1 VIEGREWV
9 CVVVEG
15 SKMSDLTWETE
26 HSVET
31 AASSTF
37 AWTYMSQVTNWDDPP
52 AQFELHGPFVAGGQ
66 GTTQMPGRPTQ
77 HWQLREVR
85 PMESYTVEFRL
96 DRATMSFE
104 WTFTALPG
112 GRTRLTQQIVLK
124 GENASAY
131 LTDVQGAFASGLAP
145 GMSRIGK
152 AIDKA
157 YAAG

>member
-1 VIEGREWV
+1 
-9 CVVVEG
+9 VVVEG
-15 SKMSDLTWETE
+15 CEMDDVAWQTE

-52 AQFELHGPFVAGGQ
+52 VQFELHGPFVTGGQ

-77 HWQLREVR
+77 HWQLLDVR
-85 PMESYTVEFRL
+85 PMESYMVAFPL
-96 DRATMSFE
+96 DRATLSFE
-104 WTFTALPG
+104 WRFKPLPD
-112 GRTRLTQQIVLK
+112 GRTRLTQRITLK

-131 LTDVQGAFASGLAP
+131 LADVQRTFASTLAP
-145 GMSRIGK
+145 GMIRVAM

-157 YAAG
+157 YAPC

>member
-1 VIEGREWV
+1 MKAVCAIAEGCQLNDVR
-9 CVVVEG
+9 
-15 SKMSDLTWETE
+15 WETE

-31 AASSTF
+31 SASLAF

-52 AQFELHGPFVAGGQ
+52 AQFELHGLFVTGGQ

-77 HWQLREVR
+77 HWQLRDVR

-96 DRATMSFE
+96 DRATLSFE
-104 WTFTALPG
+104 WRFKALPG
-112 GRTRLTQQIVLK
+112 GRTRLTQQVALK

-131 LTDVQGAFASGLAP
+131 LADIQGAFTSGLAP
-145 GMSRIGK
+145 GMRRIAM